1 MSEHKEIRGV
11 DVLLKKDGTV
21 IAGQRDLTLSIKADK
36 IDTSTKTNAGWK
48 TSLAGL
54 REWSVSFDCVTYF
67 GDEAAAQRVVRRAAV
82 EGTNIDVVVAVGEE
96 EVYAGEASI
105 TGLDISGP
113 MSDVSMSS
121 FSLEGASAL
130 SCEFAPEFVSAA
142 IDAAKKVV
150 TITFS
155 ETVVNNLADVA
166 ALKLATKIATDGT
179 TFAAL
184 DAADSVAVTDG
195 KLVVTLNAALTLAT
209 NKIKVAANSLKTTNG
224 AIQTVEQITA
234 AINAA

>member
-96 EVYAGEASI
+96 EVYSGEASI

-121 FSLEGASAL
+121 FSLEGASPL

-142 IDAAKKVV
+142 INTAKKVV

-184 DAADSVAVTDG
+184 GASDSVAVTDG
-195 KLVVTLNAALTLAT
+195 KLVVTFDSALTTAT
-209 NKIKVAANSLKTTNG
+209 NKFKIAASSLKTTNG